1 MADAPSPISMENRII
16 TSSGDSGEKH
26 ILDFSLKFNEESYSC
41 TLKMIDNAII
51 KFILTSNKNSLLI
64 YENEFDLS
72 TFQMLNRN
80 FKIYEDII
88 EIESDLVSYIKQ
100 NNLTISEIKEKEI
113 ILKLQLFSKKD
124 NIAYIKLDKKKFNE
138 KDKIKIMVEELNNK
152 NNEIIELKNKIN
164 EIESKNII

>member
-1 MADAPSPISMENRII
+1 MTDAPSPIAMENRI
-16 TSSGDSGEKH
+16 TSSGDSGEKD

-51 KFILTSNKNSLLI
+51 KFILTSTKNSLLI

-80 FKIYEDII
+80 FKIYEDIS

-113 ILKLQLFSKKD
+113 ILKLQLFAKKD
-124 NIAYIKLDKKKFNE
+124 NIAHIKLDKKKLM
-138 KDKIKIMVEELNNK
+138 KKIK
-152 NNEIIELKNKIN
+152 LKLW
-164 EIESKNII
+164 SKN